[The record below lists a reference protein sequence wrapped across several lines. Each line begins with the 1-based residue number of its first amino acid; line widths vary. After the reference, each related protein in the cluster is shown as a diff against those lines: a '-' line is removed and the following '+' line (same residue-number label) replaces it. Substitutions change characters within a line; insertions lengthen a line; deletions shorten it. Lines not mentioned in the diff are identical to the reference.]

1 MLSRVADAIYWM
13 SRYVERAE
21 NTARVVDVNHAL
33 TLDGPDEQDI
43 DWLAL
48 VKTLG
53 DHTTFAARYGAPTK
67 ESVLRFLAFDAEAPG
82 SVVSSLS
89 AAREN
94 ARTVRE
100 VISSEMWEHV
110 NETYLWVLSA
120 AKDPDVVGSP
130 FDFLDDVKKASQ
142 LFVGITYLTMTH
154 NEAWHFARLGRL
166 LERADM
172 TSRIVDVKHKLL
184 TKDPT
189 QMATP
194 HDELS
199 WGALL
204 RSASALE
211 MYRKRHGQIMPSQ
224 VLSFLLFD
232 QKFPR
237 SVRYCLRK
245 GERSLHAI
253 TGRPLGS
260 VETSAEASTDA
271 LVRRIERTDVGDV
284 LARGLHTWLDELQRE
299 CIEVGAKIHDSFFSL
314 RKADNSAQSPS
325 P

>member
-21 NTARVVDVNHAL
+21 NTARVVDVNHTL
-33 TLDGPDEQDI
+33 TLDGPDGDDT
-43 DWLAL
+43 DWAAL
-48 VKTLG
+48 VNTLG
-53 DHTTFAARYGAPTK
+53 DQKMFTARYDAPTK
-67 ESVLRFLAFDAEAPG
+67 ENVLRFLAFDREVPG
-82 SVVSSLS
+82 SVVSSLT

-94 ARTVRE
+94 ARTVRD
-100 VISSEMWEHV
+100 VISSEMWEQV
-110 NETYLWVLSA
+110 NETYLRVVSA
-120 AKDPDVVGSP
+120 AQDPEVLASP
-130 FDFLDDVKKASQ
+130 FEFFDEVKKASQ

-172 TSRIVDVKHKLL
+172 TSRILDVKHKLL
-184 TKDPT
+184 STDPT
-189 QMATP
+189 AMGAP
-194 HDELS
+194 HDELA

-224 VLSFLLFD
+224 VVAFLLFD

-237 SVRYCLRK
+237 TVRYCLRK

-253 TGRPLGS
+253 TGRPLGTS
-260 VETSAEASTDA
+260 GSSAEDGMAGLSKR
-271 LVRRIERTDVGDV
+271 VERSDVGEV
-284 LARGLHTWLDELQRE
+284 LARGLHVWLDELQNE
-299 CIEVGAKIHDSFFSL
+299 CTAVGAKVHESFFAV
-314 RKADNSAQSPS
+314 RQEV
-325 P
+325 

>member
-33 TLDGPDEQDI
+33 TLDGPDEGDI

-53 DHTTFAARYGAPTK
+53 DHKTFAERYGEATK
-67 ESVLRFLAFDAEAPG
+67 ESVLRFLAFDAAAHG

-110 NETYLWVLSA
+110 NETYLKVLSA
-120 AKDPDVVGSP
+120 AREPDVFGSP
-130 FDFLDDVKKASQ
+130 FDFLDEVKKASQ
-142 LFVGITYLTMTH
+142 LFVGITYLTITH

-184 TKDPT
+184 PKDPT
-189 QMATP
+189 SMGAP

-211 MYRKRHGQIMPSQ
+211 MYRKRHGQLMPSQ

-253 TGRPLGS
+253 TGRPVGS
-260 VETSAEASTDA
+260 VETSAEAAMDG
-271 LVRRIERTDVGDV
+271 LVRRVERTDVADV
-284 LARGLHTWLDELQRE
+284 IERGLHVWLDELQRE
-299 CIEVGAKIHDSFFSL
+299 ITDVGAKTHESFFAV
-314 RKADNSAQSPS
+314 RQDP
-325 P
+325 